1 MCELDGKDWGEG
13 GRKGWERSEERRM
26 VLMSPPLS
34 FLGTIGTL
42 ILTLGLPNEEA
53 GVPNQEIL

>member
-13 GRKGWERSEERRM
+13 GRKGGERSEE
-26 VLMSPPLS
+26 SYETFCAS
-34 FLGTIGTL
+34 LGMIGTL

-53 GVPNQEIL
+53 GVPNKETL